1 MSLEFWHFE
10 LSGYTFDMRLL
21 IIEDNERLSA
31 LIAAGLGRQGYACDL
46 AQTLDEADESVASA
60 DYDAVI
66 LDLGMPD
73 GDGLDWLSQARR
85 NGRMMPALVLTAR
98 GALGDRIAG
107 LDAGADDYLVKPVE
121 IEELA
126 ARLRALLRRPGNRAP
141 TVMTSGTITFDTASR
156 SGSVNGAPLKL
167 SRREADLLEMLMR
180 REGVVILRGVIEE
193 ALYSFNDPVTPN
205 AIEAVVSRLRRKL
218 DDNGQTSRLHTVRG
232 VGYMLSGQ

>member
-1 MSLEFWHFE
+1 
-10 LSGYTFDMRLL
+10 MRLL
-21 IIEDNERLSA
+21 IIEDNQRLSA

-46 AQTLDEADESVASA
+46 ALTLGEADDCVASA
-60 DYDAVI
+60 DYDAII

-73 GDGLDWLSQARR
+73 GDGLEWLAQSRR

-121 IEELA
+121 IEEVA

-141 TVMTSGTITFDTASR
+141 TVMTSGAISFDAASR
-156 SGSVNGAPLKL
+156 AGTVSGISLDL
-167 SRREADLLEMLMR
+167 SRREADLLELLMR
-180 REGVVILRGVIEE
+180 REGVVIQRAAIEE
-193 ALYSFNDPVTPN
+193 ALYNFNDPVTPN

-218 DDNGQTSRLHTVRG
+218 DENGQMGRLHTVRG
-232 VGYMLSGQ
+232 VGYMLSGH